1 MRRVLPGLAAL
12 LTCVAATAHAQQ
24 GSIQISAAAQAL
36 TGDPQRLG
44 DQNQFEPDFGISWL
58 QPGTRVG
65 IFQAELRATRRRDR
79 LHPGKAY
86 VSLRDFKYRGLAW
99 SFEAGDTW
107 FAPPVGDYRFT
118 NLFTPAV
125 TFNGAAL
132 AARSPRTSLQLV
144 AGRTTAWRNI
154 FGTDPQTLE
163 QGVGL
168 GRASYRA
175 TSWLEVSARASRVRT
190 DNLKEFSYS
199 VQASDQVGGGV
210 KVTLTP
216 SIYVVGD
223 GSYVTYRR
231 IGSDVRERDGSGM
244 VGLSWLHR
252 RGWVQVNASRFSPG
266 DFPVLNAPLPDRA
279 SLFAAGDYDLLPR
292 VRVFAGAD
300 VFKANL
306 YPLDSL
312 ASARPVPR
320 STGSREFGG
329 VRLQLT
335 SRSTV
340 TLRGEWGDRVSR
352 PLTGS
357 SLGSDSDTGTWSAEW
372 RAAVGDFSAFARYA
386 ERRNVEH
393 RGLTGSYTQ
402 RDVSAQ
408 LFANLTRRAQV
419 FGTVMT
425 SRQDLPVE
433 GGSTYWQAGGGGQV
447 QLTDGGLWLRG
458 EGLLSRNVDLLTQN
472 FVPRESFN
480 VGLNGQLSA
489 HTGIAFNIN
498 VDRSPMPLQTGTP
511 WISRSLLRV
520 TRTLPTG
527 SSYVSSTSVVS
538 EAALGRGTGSIVGS
552 VFADWNGNGV
562 ADAGDAPLEGIP
574 MKLGTANATVTARDG
589 RFAFLNVPVGTRE
602 VGLDTAA
609 VPIDFDPPEV
619 ARLQI
624 PLTRGAT
631 ERLSFGLIPL
641 GTIQG
646 MVMRDA
652 NRNGRAD
659 EGDETIDAA
668 VVVLDDG
675 ARSEQVRSGRFRF
688 DAVRA
693 GTHRVRLLAESL
705 PDSAVITGN
714 AEVPVELVKDRL
726 SAETVFLV
734 AMEKRP
740 EIRRVFPPK
749 GGGSGAPAAPAT
761 GRGARPAPTVRP
773 GGAAPRQAPGTAAPG
788 TTPKPA
794 GAPAGSGYAVQIAAL
809 SDAASARTLLA
820 ELKALGLPAY
830 LKPPGPSDPQV
841 YRIRV
846 GPYKTRAAAEKAV
859 VTLEKQR
866 GEKLWVTRER

>member
-24 GSIQISAAAQAL
+24 GSIQISAAAQSL

-44 DQNQFEPDFGISWL
+44 GQNQFEPDFGIAWL
-58 QPGTRVG
+58 EPGTRFG
-65 IFQAELRATRRRDR
+65 IFQAELRATRRRER
-79 LHPGKAY
+79 LHPGKSY

-107 FAPPVGDYRFT
+107 FAPPVSDYRFT
-118 NLFTPAV
+118 NLFAPAV
-125 TFNGAAL
+125 TFNGAAV
-132 AARSPRTSLQLV
+132 AARSPRTSLQIV
-144 AGRTTAWRNI
+144 AGKTTAWRNI

-163 QGVGL
+163 QGLGL
-168 GRASYRA
+168 ARAAYRA

-199 VQASDQVGGGV
+199 IAASDQVGGGV
-210 KVTLTP
+210 KLTLTP

-223 GSYVTYRR
+223 GSYVSYRR
-231 IGSDVRERDGSGM
+231 IGTETRERDASGM

-266 DFPVLNAPLPDRA
+266 DLPVLNAPLPDRA
-279 SLFAAGDYDLLPR
+279 SVFAAGDYDLMPR

-300 VFKANL
+300 VFETNL

-329 VRLQLT
+329 VRVQLT

-340 TLRGEWGDRVSR
+340 TLRGEWGDRRSR
-352 PLTGS
+352 PLTGTT
-357 SLGSDSDTGTWSAEW
+357 LGSDSDTGTWSAEW
-372 RAAVGDFSAFARYA
+372 RAAVGGVSAFARYA

-408 LFANLTRRAQV
+408 LFATLTRRAQL

-425 SRQDLPVE
+425 SRQDQFDS
-433 GGSTYWQAGGGGQV
+433 GGNTYWQTGGGGQF
-447 QLTDGGLWLRG
+447 QLTDRGLWLRG
-458 EGLLSRNVDLLTQN
+458 EALVSRNVDLLTQN
-472 FVPRESFN
+472 FVPRESFSF
-480 VGLNGQLSA
+480 GLNGQISA
-489 HTGIAFNIN
+489 HTGIGLDVN

-511 WISRSLLRV
+511 WMSRSLLRV

-527 SSYVSSTSVVS
+527 SSYVSSSSMVS
-538 EAALGRGTGSIVGS
+538 EAALGRGTASIVGS
-552 VFADWNGNGV
+552 VFTDWNGNGV
-562 ADAGDAPLEGIP
+562 ADPGDTPLEGIP
-574 MKLGTANATVTARDG
+574 MKLGAANATITGRDG

-609 VPIDFDPPEV
+609 LPIDFDPPEV
-619 ARLQI
+619 AQI
-624 PLTRGAT
+624 EIALTRGDNQ
-631 ERLSFGLIPL
+631 RVSFGLIPL

-646 MVMRDA
+646 LVMRDV

-675 ARSEQVRSGRFRF
+675 ARSEQVRGGRFRF

-693 GTHRVRLLAESL
+693 GSHRVKLLAGSL
-705 PDSAVITGN
+705 PDSAVITGQ
-714 AEVPVELVKDRL
+714 AEVPIALVKDSL

-734 AMEKRP
+734 AMDKRP

-749 GGGSGAPAAPAT
+749 GGGAATPAPSSGRG
-761 GRGARPAPTVRP
+761 GRGAAAARP
-773 GGAAPRQAPGTAAPG
+773 GGAAARQSAGSAAGRPATAAAR
-788 TTPKPA
+788 TAAST
-794 GAPAGSGYAVQIAAL
+794 GYTIQIAAL
-809 SDAASARTLLA
+809 SDSTNAQALLA
-820 ELKALGLPAY
+820 ELKASGLPAY
-830 LKPPGPSDPQV
+830 IKQPGLSDPAL

-846 GPYKTRAAAEKAV
+846 GPYKTRAAAENAV
-859 VTLEKQR
+859 TALERQR